1 MPDPST
7 PTPTPSPAMKIQPT
21 ANGSV
26 TIYLDGNEIATAID
40 AYLVSQRVYV
50 SGPRTITA
58 NGTILED
65 VKGEV
70 FVEGTVISDK
80 DWSPRFHEHD
90 QLNSVEKRI
99 VRHVIFVGAGGGGGM
114 GGMGGGGG
122 GWVTNGSHSG
132 GSSAGAAAS
141 LVVRVANAMYDVPHD
156 SEAEAR
162 AAIREVATWL
172 RSEYP
177 KREGYG
183 TAWANMLD
191 QEAAR

>member
-162 AAIREVATWL
+162 AAIREVVAWL
-172 RSEYP
+172 RENPGPNS
-177 KREGYG
+177 
-183 TAWANMLD
+183 AWSAVARDLRD
-191 QEAAR
+191 EADR